1 VTGATRLSAALLATL
16 ASGCAYDPAPGIT
29 QTKAY
34 SRNLECDR
42 VSQAHAHELYPG
54 KVPDLP
60 PRGSYSN
67 IDALVCTTRLAEP
80 GERAARDEVILTS
93 LRQTV
98 GQITRLASAL
108 APDQT
113 TWHVDAFY
121 PQPTVA
127 QKISVAA
134 RIDLA
139 ERGHQVSDRVPVLA
153 AGDIAVLARLSAA
166 KAYPL
171 ACRRYFAEK
180 VLAEND
186 AFLGLMII
194 DARETDL
201 HAGICLRGEWKWLR

>member
-1 VTGATRLSAALLATL
+1 VTRACAWSAVTLLL
-16 ASGCAYDPAPGIT
+16 SGCAYDPAPGIT

-34 SRNLECDR
+34 SRNLECTR
-42 VSQAHAHELYPG
+42 LSQAQAHELYPG

-67 IDALVCTTRLAEP
+67 IDALTCTSRIADATDRP
-80 GERAARDEVILTS
+80 ARDEVILTS

-98 GQITRLASAL
+98 GEITRLASASV
-108 APDQT
+108 PEKT

-121 PQPTVA
+121 PQPLVA

-134 RIDLA
+134 RTDLA
-139 ERGHQVSDRVPVLA
+139 ERGHAVSDRVPVLA
-153 AGDIAVLARLSAA
+153 AGDIAVLARMPAER
-166 KAYPL
+166 AYPT
-171 ACRRYFAEK
+171 ACRRYFVEK

-201 HAGICLRGEWKWLR
+201 HAGVCLRGEWKWLR

>member
-1 VTGATRLSAALLATL
+1 MILRAPQIAVLLVL
-16 ASGCAYDPAPGIT
+16 AGCATTDPAPGILT
-29 QTKAY
+29 SKKD
-34 SRNLECDR
+34 SRNLECTR
-42 VSQAHAHELYPG
+42 ISQAAAHQLYPG

-67 IDALVCTTRLAEP
+67 IDALTCMTRITEP
-80 GERAARDEVILTS
+80 DDRPARDEVILTT

-98 GQITRLASAL
+98 GEITRLASAL
-108 APDQT
+108 APEQT

-121 PQPTVA
+121 PQAAVA

-134 RIDLA
+134 RTDLA
-139 ERGHQVSDRVPVLA
+139 ERGHKVSDRVPVLA
-153 AGDIAVLARLSAA
+153 AGDIAVLARLSAG

-171 ACRRYFAEK
+171 ACKRYFTEK
-180 VLAEND
+180 VLVEPD

-201 HAGICLRGEWKWLR
+201 HAGVCVAGEWRWLR